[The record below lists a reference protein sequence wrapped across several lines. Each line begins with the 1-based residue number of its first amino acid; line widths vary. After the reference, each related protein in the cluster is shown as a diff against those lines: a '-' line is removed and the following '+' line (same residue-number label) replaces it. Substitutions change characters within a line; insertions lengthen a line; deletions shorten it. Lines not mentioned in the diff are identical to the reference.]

1 MRSSE
6 TAVRVALGASRW
18 RIIRLLLTES
28 LMLALGGA
36 AIGILLAVWGVDWL
50 TTLLAGNSS
59 SFSVRLPRLSEI
71 KIDAMALGFT
81 LAVSFVTS
89 LLFGLAPALA
99 ASKPD
104 LNQTL
109 KESGRGA
116 AGGRRRL
123 RETLVVAEL
132 ALAMVTLI
140 GAGLLMSSFLKLQS
154 VDPGFNSRNL
164 LTMTVSLAGASQYV
178 GPTREVFYRQLE
190 DRLRALPGV
199 ESVSAINHL
208 PLAGDTWGTPVTI
221 EGRPLPPPGQEI
233 GVTFRVSRPG
243 YFQTMGIPLRGG
255 RDFTERDTFDAPGVV
270 IINETLARHHW
281 PSEDPIGKRVTLDDP
296 RDNTRAT
303 QWLTVVGVAK
313 DVKQMS
319 WTDAPSNEI
328 YLPFQQSRGFYAGTS
343 GQFAPMTMVVR
354 TAVEAR
360 SLARAAEE
368 TVRSLDRSLPV
379 SNIVTMEQV
388 VADTLWQ
395 QRFNLQLIGI
405 FAALAMTLAG
415 VGLYGVMSYS
425 VAQREREVG
434 LRMALGAQARDVM
447 KLVVGQGMKLALAG
461 VALGLLASVALT
473 RLMTTL
479 LFEVSAT
486 DFTTYTVIA
495 VLLTAVALVACWIPA
510 RRATKVDPVVA
521 LRSE

>member
-1 MRSSE
+1 
-6 TAVRVALGASRW
+6 
-18 RIIRLLLTES
+18 
-28 LMLALGGA
+28 
-36 AIGILLAVWGVDWL
+36 
-50 TTLLAGNSS
+50 
-59 SFSVRLPRLSEI
+59 
-71 KIDAMALGFT
+71 
-81 LAVSFVTS
+81 
-89 LLFGLAPALA
+89 
-99 ASKPD
+99 
-104 LNQTL
+104 
-109 KESGRGA
+109 
-116 AGGRRRL
+116 
-123 RETLVVAEL
+123 
-132 ALAMVTLI
+132 
-140 GAGLLMSSFLKLQS
+140 
-154 VDPGFNSRNL
+154 
-164 LTMTVSLAGASQYV
+164 
-178 GPTREVFYRQLE
+178 
-190 DRLRALPGV
+190 
-199 ESVSAINHL
+199 
-208 PLAGDTWGTPVTI
+208 
-221 EGRPLPPPGQEI
+221 
-233 GVTFRVSRPG
+233 
-243 YFQTMGIPLRGG
+243 MGIPLRGG